1 MEGSTESQFIAWMRG
16 VVSKSLE
23 NPRHGTG
30 HPPLIYKRKGSIA
43 IKYDHDESDVPT
55 WHDIRQRSSDPFLK
69 SASAVFSKLKSVDS
83 TSPQKSGSTAQSNAL
98 QTGTAKGVSKW
109 GKNQVSGKPFTS
121 RFRGVHRTI
130 PTKRW
135 EAQFRKDGKPTSL
148 GCFDTEESAARAYDR
163 MMLWCELHLRN
174 GGKPCVTNLDPEEY
188 KKDLVWLQSISQ
200 DELLQELRR
209 EGREEA
215 ASRLD
220 KGRKRE
226 SPPARKYARPS

>member
-1 MEGSTESQFIAWMRG
+1 MRG

-23 NPRHGTG
+23 NPLYGVG
-30 HPPLIYKRKGSIA
+30 YPPLIFRRKASRVVV
-43 IKYDHDESDVPT
+43 KQEDSSVPT
-55 WHDIRQRSSDPFLK
+55 WEEIRQRSSDPFLK
-69 SASAVFSKLKSVDS
+69 SASVVFSKLRSADSV
-83 TSPQKSGSTAQSNAL
+83 SPQKSAQSYTMQIGPGKN
-98 QTGTAKGVSKW
+98 VVKW

-163 MMLWCELHLRN
+163 MMLWCELHQKN
-174 GGKPCVTNLDPEEY
+174 GGKACVTNLDPEEY
-188 KKDLVWLQSISQ
+188 KSDVVWLQSITQ
-200 DELLQELRR
+200 DELLHELRR

-215 ASRLD
+215 ASRGD
-220 KGRKRE
+220 KGKKHQREPSDPGTRKSQRTL
-226 SPPARKYARPS
+226 